1 MMTTAAIDTSVVV
14 ALTDAH
20 DKWHAHAVALRD
32 ALLASGIRQLYF
44 DCVINEAI
52 GVVGRRAEEQR
63 RSEEFERLL
72 DGLLILIPAQAIT
85 WISGAG
91 ERLLPEILALCRQ
104 HQGKLN
110 YHDALIALACR
121 ELDIRVIVSFDGD
134 LDGIAWLERVLEPE
148 SVSRLAGN
156 P

>member
-1 MMTTAAIDTSVVV
+1 MTTAVIDTSVVV
-14 ALTDAH
+14 ALADTH
-20 DKWHAHAVALRD
+20 DKWHVHAVALRD

-52 GVVGRRAEEQR
+52 GVIGRRTEEQR
-63 RSEEFERLL
+63 RSEQFERLL
-72 DGLLILIPAQAIT
+72 DGLLLLIPAQAIT

-91 ERLLPEILALCRQ
+91 ERLFPKTLALCRE

-110 YHDALIALACR
+110 YHDALMALACR
-121 ELDIRVIVSFDGD
+121 ELDVRLIVSFDGD
-134 LDGIAWLERVLEPE
+134 FDGIAWLTRVFEPV
-148 SVSRLAGN
+148 SVSRLANN